1 MNQDIL
7 IQLLSDKNVYN
18 NIIKTFPSLYSFC
31 LIVKQNI
38 SKEAVE
44 KATKKILSLYS
55 EDENIKLYFNDLNNN
70 LNRSETTDVTG
81 MVMILDKKEDSF
93 KKLMATAKKEKWQYK
108 GIAIVDQFDSIRL
121 YFY

>member
-1 MNQDIL
+1 MKFVL
-7 IQLLSDKNVYN
+7 
-18 NIIKTFPSLYSFC
+18 
-31 LIVKQNI
+31 
-38 SKEAVE
+38 
-44 KATKKILSLYS
+44 KKILSLYS
-55 EDENIKLYFNDLNNN
+55 EDENIKLYFDDLNNN